1 MIILKINPIF
11 HGKVVVGVDE
21 RGEVLLLPRLEPGP
35 VRELAPLF
43 LVLRTEHK
51 TDDATSA
58 VGNRMQERQNK
69 NV

>member
-1 MIILKINPIF
+1 M
-11 HGKVVVGVDE
+11 VGVDE